1 MNLKKIRSIAKRE
14 LVSSFASPVAYV
26 ILAIFAFFSGYFFYV
41 RIQMYSFISLQYM
54 RYQGYSAS
62 INIDDYIVKPL
73 YANLAVILL
82 LLIPVITMKSFAEE
96 KKNGTNELIMTLP
109 VTLTDILLGKFISAC
124 MILAAMLVLTFP
136 IPLFLTLYGSL
147 DKGAILTT
155 YIGMFFMGSAM
166 ISVGMFASSITENQV
181 VAAVIAFGLL
191 LLFWSIGWV
200 SYGANPGLTSF
211 LRYLSL
217 VDIHFQNLIKGI
229 IDTRDMVYYLSV
241 LFSFL
246 FLTHRVLESEKWR

>member
-82 LLIPVITMKSFAEE
+82 MLIPVITMKSFAEE
-96 KKNGTNELIMTLP
+96 KKNGTKELIMTLP

-124 MILAAMLVLTFP
+124 MILAAMLALTFP
-136 IPLFLTLYGSL
+136 IPLFLTIYGSL
-147 DKGAILTT
+147 DRGAILTT

-166 ISVGMFASSITENQV
+166 ISIGMFASSITENQV

-191 LLFWSIGWV
+191 LLFWSIGWG
-200 SYGANPGLTSF
+200 SYGANPRLTSF

-217 VDIHFQNLIKGI
+217 VDIHFQDLIKGI

-246 FLTHRVLESEKWR
+246 FLTHRVLESERWR